1 VVCVSDQT
9 QIGPSVDAE
18 LWEEF
23 RENVRDRHGRVRG
36 VLGKELETALRQH
49 LSDDATPTERR
60 LEARLMRIEDALDIS
75 SADGGSPVS
84 DTENTHTQTPTPE
97 QAPSEDS
104 RVEKPD
110 PKAPRDNKV
119 RYLAQCVVDD
129 HCDTADGDI
138 NTIPRK
144 SLVKIVRDEYGF
156 RKDTA
161 VGYVD
166 ELIEHFDL
174 VEKPGSGESENGL
187 TLYVSPSRRDE
198 ILREAAESDFDK
210 IAEADR

>member
-18 LWEEF
+18 LWEKF
-23 RENVRDRHGRVRG
+23 RESVRDRHGRVRG

-60 LEARLMRIEDALDIS
+60 LEQRLMRIEDELGVS
-75 SADGGSPVS
+75 SADGGCPVS
-84 DTENTHTQTPTPE
+84 DAEHTHTETP
-97 QAPSEDS
+97 APAPDTDS
-104 RVEKPD
+104 GRVEKPD
-110 PKAPRDNKV
+110 PKAPRDDKV

-198 ILREAAESDFDK
+198 ILREAAESRFDN
-210 IAEADR
+210 IAGADR

>member
-1 VVCVSDQT
+1 MSDQT

-49 LSDDATPTERR
+49 LSDDASPTERR
-60 LEARLMRIEDALDIS
+60 LEARLMRIEDALDVS
-75 SADGGSPVS
+75 SADGGCPVS
-84 DTENTHTQTPTPE
+84 EGEHTHTP
-97 QAPSEDS
+97 APAPAPAQEPRVDS

-110 PKAPRDNKV
+110 PKAPRDDKV
-119 RYLAQCVVDD
+119 RYLAQCVIDD

-138 NTIPRK
+138 KTIPRK
-144 SLVKIVRDEYGF
+144 SLVRIVRDEYGF

-166 ELIEHFDL
+166 ELIGHFDL

-187 TLYVSPSRRDE
+187 TLYVSPSRREE
-198 ILREAAESDFDK
+198 IHREAAESDFDE